1 MFENNTQEHDVET
14 VHEPSRQYFIPSQ
27 IVHNFSQKGRDHLNR
42 KTTSQFI
49 LSLQA
54 GAFMAFGAAFSILLS
69 MGIEIKG
76 LSYLMAGV
84 GFATGYAMVF
94 LSGAIL
100 FTEVNIL
107 LPSYLFQKPSIMSL
121 KIVRFWLATYCGN
134 ILGALF
140 VGTLMILS
148 KSLSPDFFQSLND
161 YINHHKM
168 TFLEDGFW
176 GFFEILIS
184 GILANWLIGMAA
196 FLTTAARDITGKILG
211 TLLPVILFVAGNF
224 QHSAANMGY
233 FSIGIF
239 TNHTYEWYQF
249 LLYNLIPA
257 SIGNIIGGAIMV
269 ALLFSFAYND
279 EIQNKIKI

>member
-1 MFENNTQEHDVET
+1 MIENNTKKQDNEAF
-14 VHEPSRQYFIPSQ
+14 HEPSRQYFNPAQ

-42 KTTSQFI
+42 KTSSQFI

-69 MGIEIKG
+69 MGIDIKG
-76 LSYLMAGV
+76 VSHLMAGV

-100 FTEVNIL
+100 FTEVNVL
-107 LPSYLFQKPSIMSL
+107 LPSYLFQKPSLMSL
-121 KIVRFWLATYCGN
+121 KILKFWLATYLGN
-134 ILGALF
+134 IIGALF
-140 VGTLMILS
+140 VGTLIVLS
-148 KSLSPDFFQSLND
+148 KSLSPEFFQDLNH
-161 YINHHKM
+161 YINHNKM
-168 TFLEDGFW
+168 SFLSDGTW
-176 GFFEILIS
+176 GFFEIMIS

-196 FLTTAARDITGKILG
+196 FLTTAARDITGKIIG

-239 TNHTYEWYQF
+239 SNDTYDWYQF
-249 LLYNLIPA
+249 FYNLIPA

-279 EIQNKIKI
+279 EIQNKIK

>member
-1 MFENNTQEHDVET
+1 MNENKSKKLENEAI
-14 VHEPSRQYFIPSQ
+14 HEPSRQYFIPAQ

-42 KTTSQFI
+42 KTNSQFI

-54 GAFMAFGAAFSILLS
+54 GAFMAFGAAFSVLLS
-69 MGIEIKG
+69 MGIDIKG
-76 LSYLMAGV
+76 LSHLMAGL

-100 FTEVNIL
+100 FTEVNVL
-107 LPSYLFQKPSIMSL
+107 LPSYVFQKPSIMSTKIL
-121 KIVRFWLATYCGN
+121 KFWLATYCGN

-140 VGTLMILS
+140 VGTLIILS
-148 KSLSPDFFQSLND
+148 KSLSPEFYQELNT
-161 YINHHKM
+161 YINQNKM
-168 TFLEDGFW
+168 SFLADGTW
-176 GFFEILIS
+176 GFFQIVIS

-196 FLTTAARDITGKILG
+196 FLTTAARDITGKIIG
-211 TLLPVILFVAGNF
+211 TLLPVTLFVAGNF

-239 TNHTYEWYQF
+239 TNDTYSWYQF

-269 ALLFSFAYND
+269 SLLFSFAYKDDIEND
-279 EIQNKIKI
+279 IK